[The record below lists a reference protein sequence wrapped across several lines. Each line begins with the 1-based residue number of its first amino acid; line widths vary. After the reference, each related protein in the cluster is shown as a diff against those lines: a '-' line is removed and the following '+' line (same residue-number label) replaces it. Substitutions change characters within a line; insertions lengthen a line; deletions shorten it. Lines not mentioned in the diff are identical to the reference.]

1 MEHADVDPDDITLA
15 KARYQATSHTYTQ
28 FSKAMGL
35 PQQRERLYTGKAS
48 QVPAWSSIIKE
59 PMKVFTKAEIEDI
72 ASEVNRVAGKY
83 ISKNS
88 KWSGKMVIDP
98 PDRIYGKL
106 WNCDI
111 STMSETAP
119 HILLHEQLHARSIS
133 YFDTATYA
141 QHWKMEEAT
150 VQLAA
155 QEISKI
161 EGIPII
167 ESQYD
172 ELADGLRQINADLH
186 LKTSDLE
193 FAKTLLEMPVID
205 RLNWLDEQIS
215 DKMLRGGT
223 IQEFQT
229 LSELIDMLR

>member
-1 MEHADVDPDDITLA
+1 
-15 KARYQATSHTYTQ
+15 
-28 FSKAMGL
+28 
-35 PQQRERLYTGKAS
+35 
-48 QVPAWSSIIKE
+48 
-59 PMKVFTKAEIEDI
+59 
-72 ASEVNRVAGKY
+72 
-83 ISKNS
+83 
-88 KWSGKMVIDP
+88 MVIDP